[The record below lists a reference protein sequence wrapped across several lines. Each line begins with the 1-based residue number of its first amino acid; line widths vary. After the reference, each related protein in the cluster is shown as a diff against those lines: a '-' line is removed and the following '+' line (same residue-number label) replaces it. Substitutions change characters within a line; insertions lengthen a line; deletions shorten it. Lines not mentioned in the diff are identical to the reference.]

1 MSVSVTCLR
10 SQILK
15 LSVYVACLQTR
26 CRQRLSA
33 DKTVCVRLTLVTVIN
48 QSSTVLK
55 QAPPGDPD
63 FLKNVRYLKTLNP
76 SESALTS
83 SSKLAP

>member
-33 DKTVCVRLTLVTVIN
+33 DKTVCVRLTLTGENRYFRLRTRLDDEIHMDSRHTAQCVFDRGWSLIFKL
-48 QSSTVLK
+48 S
-55 QAPPGDPD
+55 
-63 FLKNVRYLKTLNP
+63 NVWQN
-76 SESALTS
+76 
-83 SSKLAP
+83 